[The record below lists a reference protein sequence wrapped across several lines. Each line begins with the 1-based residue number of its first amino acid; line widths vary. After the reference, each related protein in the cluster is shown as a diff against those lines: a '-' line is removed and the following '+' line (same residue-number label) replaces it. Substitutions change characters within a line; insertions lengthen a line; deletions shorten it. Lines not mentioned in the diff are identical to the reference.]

1 MSVGFLEKAPGD
13 LSSMRAMAVYYG
25 AAVLAAWLL
34 CSLCHVEVAAD
45 GHFWRPMMVDFPQAV
60 KDVFFYLLGA
70 NLVQKATVE
79 NGAVAGLV
87 NVIAGRKSE

>member
-13 LSSMRAMAVYYG
+13 LSSMRAMAVFYG
-25 AAVLAAWLL
+25 AAVLFAWLI
-34 CSLCHVEVAAD
+34 CSLFHVDVAAD

-79 NGAVAGLV
+79 NGAVAGFV
-87 NVIAGRKSE
+87 EAFTGKKA